1 MAPKLRH
8 VKEELK
14 NITTVNLIANTSC
27 VLEKILWALIAIC
40 GTLFIYDV
48 VVIQLDNWNENPSLV
63 TKQLVKLSDMPVP
76 SLTFCHKGLQKY
88 GPVER
93 LANMIDPEK
102 TIPKEVFE
110 IRNEYLKQEF
120 QKIKDNLEKKDFC
133 SWLLGL
139 KKDVRK
145 DYLILMEIPSED
157 LFKLKCE
164 VSILTDIHNRIENET
179 KYI

>member
-1 MAPKLRH
+1 MAPSLNSDVTNELR
-8 VKEELK
+8 
-14 NITTVNLIANTSC
+14 NITTVNLIANTTSI
-27 VLEKILWALIAIC
+27 LEKILWALIAIC

-48 VVIQLDNWNENPSLV
+48 VVIQLDNWNANPTLV

-88 GPVER
+88 GPLER

-133 SWLLGL
+133 SWILGL
-139 KKDVRK
+139 NEDVRK
-145 DYLILMEIPSED
+145 DKLILMEISSDEED

-164 VSILTDIHNRIENET
+164 VSMCQ
-179 KYI
+179 

>member
-1 MAPKLRH
+1 MAPSIQN
-8 VKEELK
+8 LK
-14 NITTVNLIANTSC
+14 DEFRNITTLNLIASTSS
-27 VLEKILWALIAIC
+27 VLEKIFWALIAIC

-88 GPVER
+88 GPLER

-120 QKIKDNLEKKDFC
+120 QKIKHNLEKKDFC

-139 KKDVRK
+139 NEDVRK
-145 DYLILMEIPSED
+145 DKLNLMEVSSDGED
-157 LFKLKCE
+157 MFKLKCE
-164 VSILTDIHNRIENET
+164 VSICQ
-179 KYI
+179 

>member
-1 MAPKLRH
+1 MAPKVRH

-14 NITTVNLIANTSC
+14 NITTVNLISNASS
-27 VLEKILWALIAIC
+27 VLEKILWALIAIF
-40 GTLFIYDV
+40 GTWFIYDV
-48 VVIQLDNWNENPSLV
+48 VVIQLNNWNENPSLV

-88 GPVER
+88 GPLER

-120 QKIKDNLEKKDFC
+120 QKIKYNLEKKDFC

-139 KKDVRK
+139 NEDVRK

-164 VSILTDIHNRIENET
+164 VSILTDIHN
-179 KYI
+179 